1 MSLGT
6 PVIAVNNGGP
16 LETVKHNETGYLCEE
31 DPQQFMEA
39 MLKIA
44 TDKSSKALG
53 PNGIAH
59 VKVPPALPPCP
70 SCPLSSSPQGA
81 LHQRSDEAAAGGISA
96 RHGSPEEE
104 NVATLLPVVQVLPP
118 SPPPH
123 LMTASAPL
131 IALLVAVAVCLFR

>member
-44 TDKSSKALG
+44 TDESSKALG

-59 VKVPPALPPCP
+59 VKVPPALPSLP
-70 SCPLSSSPQGA
+70 SLSVLPSE
-81 LHQRSDEAAAGGISA
+81 LLSA
-96 RHGSPEEE
+96 RRTSP
-104 NVATLLPVVQVLPP
+104 TK
-118 SPPPH
+118 
-123 LMTASAPL
+123 
-131 IALLVAVAVCLFR
+131 